1 MPSQN
6 KPSPTPL
13 ISVIVPLFNEEASLK
28 WHYGVMTDF
37 FRASKINYELI
48 YINDGSSDKSLEIV
62 QDIAKN
68 DSRVKYISF
77 SRNFGKEA
85 ATTAGLRAC
94 KGDAAVMIDADGQH
108 PVELIE
114 TFYNEWLSGQ
124 QVVIGIRESNQGEGF
139 IKSLGSR
146 FFYNLLRLL
155 GTNESTQSGLTDF
168 RLVDR
173 RVIDEFKKLTEHN
186 RVTRNLIDWLGFKR
200 KLIPFHANER
210 HAGQASYTVRK
221 LMKLAIDGV
230 VKHSTRPLKFIGILG
245 GFISFV
251 SIVVGLGLIIE
262 QYALGDPLG
271 LGVTGTAI
279 LAIFLSFMIGIIL
292 LCQGLLALYLENVY
306 YETQNRPLYVIAEE
320 N

>member
-1 MPSQN
+1 MSSQKPSQ
-6 KPSPTPL
+6 TPL
-13 ISVIVPLFNEEASLK
+13 ISVIVPLFNEEASLE

-37 FRASKINYELI
+37 FRTSKINYELI
-48 YINDGSSDKSLEIV
+48 YVNDGSSDKSLEIV
-62 QDIAKN
+62 QGIAKN
-68 DSRVKYISF
+68 DSRVKFISF

-94 KGDAAVMIDADGQH
+94 RGDAAVMIDADGQH
-108 PVELIE
+108 PVELIN
-114 TFYNEWLSGQ
+114 TFYKEWLDGQ

-155 GTNESTQSGLTDF
+155 GSNESTQSGLTDF

-200 KLIPFHANER
+200 TLVPFHANER

-251 SIVVGLGLIIE
+251 SVVVGFGLIIE

-271 LGVTGTAI
+271 LGITGTAI